1 MNERIKEQVLWPL
14 IAKAKEFATTN
25 GEHLHQFD
33 LDMFH
38 NKLAELIIKECAT
51 VYRDNV
57 KSDRLL
63 FPTEFSAELQKH
75 FGVKE

>member
-38 NKLAELIIKECAT
+38 NKLTELIVCECIGVVQKSCASPTGAQALMKHFEIKE
-51 VYRDNV
+51 
-57 KSDRLL
+57 
-63 FPTEFSAELQKH
+63 
-75 FGVKE
+75 